1 MVTRLLHLPLRG
13 QSDLLAQHVRGLI
26 EHKNRSVLL
35 VTTNLPAGVLLGTFQ
50 ERGVDTSRVFIV
62 DAVSNRSGLDAKG
75 DPEHVM
81 YLPGPQ
87 LLELIALRA
96 AKTIRSKAQGPPHVI
111 VLSANSFALYN
122 SEEALEELV
131 RYAVGHLAHPKVT
144 IEFVVEEGLPLPPR
158 LKAFLDGFVD
168 ETVRLSP
175 AAS

>member
-1 MVTRLLHLPLRG
+1 MATRLLHLPLQG
-13 QSDLLAQHVRGLI
+13 QFDLLSQHVRGLI
-26 EHKNRSVLL
+26 EHKNRSVLV
-35 VTTNLPAGVLLGTFQ
+35 VTTKLPAGTLFEKFQ
-50 ERGVDTSRVFIV
+50 DRGVDTNRVFIV
-62 DAVSNRSGLDAKG
+62 DAVSDRSGLDAKG

-96 AKTIRSKAQGPPHVI
+96 AKIVRAKAQGPPHVI

-122 SEEALEELV
+122 SPEALEELV
-131 RYAVGHLAHPKVT
+131 RYTVGELAHPKVM

-158 LKAFLDGFVD
+158 LKSFLDGFVD